1 MKNTIIAILM
11 GVVAFGGAINH
22 DISKA
27 NASDFIQWYWHTDQI
42 MARVT
47 SATNVPRYIAAY
59 FLQEGNTPHDVVM
72 AGMLT
77 SDSKDLNIR
86 ISSMTEILS
95 MKKINNSWLEV
106 AEALGVDKET
116 CQEYLDRVSDMV

>member
-1 MKNTIIAILM
+1 MKNTIIAFLM
-11 GVVAFGGAINH
+11 GMVILGGSLNY

-27 NASDFIQWYWHTDQI
+27 NASEFIQWYWNTDQT

-47 SATNVPRYIAAY
+47 SVTDIPPNIAAY
-59 FLQEGNTPHDVVM
+59 FLQEGNTPHDVAM

-77 SDSKDLNIR
+77 TDSRNINIR

-95 MKKINNSWLEV
+95 MKKGNNSWLEV
-106 AEALGVDKET
+106 AESLGVDKET
-116 CQEYLDRVSDMV
+116 CQKYLDKVSDMV